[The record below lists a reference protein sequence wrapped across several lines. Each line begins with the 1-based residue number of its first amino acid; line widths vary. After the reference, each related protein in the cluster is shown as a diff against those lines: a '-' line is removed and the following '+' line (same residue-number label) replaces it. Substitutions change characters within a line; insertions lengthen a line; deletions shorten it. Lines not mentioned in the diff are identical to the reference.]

1 MAQALSPEVIQNF
14 AEKFEADPAARIAQN
29 AVTQTP
35 ITKVAED
42 REVINSIDPTMSV
55 KVDKWPITNQKKS
68 GRCWLFSGL
77 NSLKNAVY
85 EETGLEKF
93 EFSQAYQHFWDKLE
107 KANYFLSSMIDLAEE
122 DVDNRTVHYLLS
134 DPIGDGGQ
142 WNMFVALVEKYGVV
156 PKYAMPE
163 TESSSN
169 TSAMNRTLE
178 MLLRRGARDIR
189 AAEAAERDAVRASV
203 MEQIYRVL
211 AIHLGTPPQKFVWQ
225 WENKDGEFHRE
236 GEMTPLE
243 FAHKYL
249 PDLSELVCVVNDP
262 RNEYGKL
269 YTVDRLGNVVGAKP
283 VTYLNVPIEVIRTAV
298 IEQLKEGH
306 PVWMG
311 CDTGKQSDRDRGIW
325 DGKLFDYEG
334 TYGIDLEMS
343 KADELRFGESMMTH
357 AMVFTGVDLDEAG
370 SPRRWRIDNSWGDGM
385 GDKGFW
391 TMNDSWFDQHV
402 FEIAVP
408 KSRLPEEYLAAL
420 DSEPAVLPAWD
431 PMGSLA

>member
-1 MAQALSPEVIQNF
+1 M
-14 AEKFEADPAARIAQN
+14 
-29 AVTQTP
+29 
-35 ITKVAED
+35 
-42 REVINSIDPTMSV
+42 
-55 KVDKWPITNQKKS
+55 
-68 GRCWLFSGL
+68 
-77 NSLKNAVY
+77 
-85 EETGLEKF
+85 
-93 EFSQAYQHFWDKLE
+93 
-107 KANYFLSSMIDLAEE
+107 
-122 DVDNRTVHYLLS
+122 
-134 DPIGDGGQ
+134 
-142 WNMFVALVEKYGVV
+142 
-156 PKYAMPE
+156 
-163 TESSSN
+163 
-169 TSAMNRTLE
+169 
-178 MLLRRGARDIR
+178 
-189 AAEAAERDAVRASV
+189 
-203 MEQIYRVL
+203 
-211 AIHLGTPPQKFVWQ
+211 
-225 WENKDGEFHRE
+225 
-236 GEMTPLE
+236 
-243 FAHKYL
+243 
-249 PDLSELVCVVNDP
+249 CVVNDP

-370 SPRRWRIDNSWGDGM
+370 SPRRWRIENSWGDGM